1 MSDMHT
7 KDNTDNLGILDNT
20 GGINYIV
27 NLSKSGKM
35 GNVGNIVNMGK
46 RAIAFA
52 QSLQSLH
59 SRPFAAFFHAFKL
72 EMPSSPSPQS
82 SPQPPKTHPSLSLA
96 HLDAHRGLLR
106 WHIHYNLLMLR

>member
-46 RAIAFA
+46 RAIR
-52 QSLQSLH
+52 H
-59 SRPFAAFFHAFKL
+59 
-72 EMPSSPSPQS
+72 
-82 SPQPPKTHPSLSLA
+82 
-96 HLDAHRGLLR
+96 
-106 WHIHYNLLMLR
+106 W